1 MSTLPR
7 CIFSVRYP
15 AGDGRWWYQRM
26 MIANPGGGSIPM
38 EPPLIGD
45 LISLWGDMRTQ
56 PEGGPVF
63 RVIDRCW
70 MHASWGSGTWPYGA
84 AEPSEGP
91 LMDII
96 LEPAGGRPYVDE
108 TDICAESTCEAVWM
122 NGAWWF
128 PPGSSEEPGP
138 HEHAPW
144 AADTGATQERKAGQ

>member
-1 MSTLPR
+1 VALPR
-7 CIFSVRYP
+7 CMFSVRYP

-26 MIANPGGGSIPM
+26 SIASPGGAGSIGM

-45 LISLWGDMRTQ
+45 LISLWDTHTQ

-70 MHASWGSGTWPYGA
+70 GHASWGSVTWPYGES
-84 AEPSEGP
+84 EPQEGP
-91 LMDII
+91 LVDII
-96 LEPAGGRPYVDE
+96 LEPAQGPYPDE

-128 PPGSSEEPGP
+128 PPGSDEPDE
-138 HEHAPW
+138 HEHRPYEPAV
-144 AADTGATQERKAGQ
+144 ATATSQERRD